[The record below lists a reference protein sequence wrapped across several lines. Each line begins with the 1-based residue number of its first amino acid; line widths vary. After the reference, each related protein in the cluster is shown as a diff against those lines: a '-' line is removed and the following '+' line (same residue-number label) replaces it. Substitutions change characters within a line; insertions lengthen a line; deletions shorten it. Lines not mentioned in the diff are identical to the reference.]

1 MSQKSSV
8 PFWVIRLKKFLTSL
22 LKNKLAAVG
31 LFLLVLFVIMATTAP
46 FLTPYSPGTQVSDAY
61 NSPTWITAIKGPAG
75 YSQNIQFGPLTAN
88 SSAGITVSQS
98 NPTAKS
104 IDLQLSSQAQG
115 GTVNLVETLFYP
127 YQGPIKNFVGF
138 ATLEVSDP
146 QNQSFTVAAF
156 LERVGE
162 NTWTVWGPNV
172 VNGTNSYSPK
182 PEIRSDNF
190 DFNRKFLQNSQF
202 STAQYFFAPRPAT
215 YHYILQIAL
224 PAGITNIHV
233 KVSNFSMHLL
243 GNTWGIFGTDD
254 QGHDIFTQLV
264 YGSRLSLEVGL
275 IATGIGIGLGL
286 LVGLMAGYLGKVVD
300 EILMRFT
307 DMLLVIPGLPLLIVL
322 VATVGPNLLYIILY
336 LGFFGWMGFARV
348 VRSQVLSLRERPFIE
363 AAKASGA
370 GTGYITV
377 RHIFPNIVSLTYVSL
392 ALSVPAAIV
401 SEAALSFLGLGDPTV
416 VTWGSMLGNAEASGG
431 TASSL
436 AWWWIL
442 PPGFAIAL
450 ISLSF
455 ILLGYAMDELFNPR
469 LRRRR

>member
-1 MSQKSSV
+1 MSQKSSI
-8 PFWVIRLKKFLTSL
+8 PFWVVRLRKFLVSL
-22 LKNKLAAVG
+22 LRNKLAAVG
-31 LFLLVLFVIMATTAP
+31 MFLLILFVVMATAAP
-46 FLTPYSPGTQVSDAY
+46 FLTPYIPGSQVSGDY
-61 NSPTWITAIKGPAG
+61 NPPTWITAIKGPTG
-75 YSQNIQFGPLTAN
+75 YSQNIQFGPLTVN
-88 SSAGITVSQS
+88 SSAGVTVLPST
-98 NPTAKS
+98 PTGKS
-104 IDLQLSSQAQG
+104 VDLQLSSQSPG

-127 YQGPIKNFVGF
+127 YQGPVKNFVGS
-138 ATLEVSDP
+138 ATLAVSDP
-146 QNQSFTVAAF
+146 QNQSFTVTAF

-162 NTWTVWGPNV
+162 KTWTVWGPAV
-172 VNGTNSYSPK
+172 VNRTDSYSPN

-190 DFNRKFLQNSQF
+190 AFNRKFLQNSQF

-215 YHYILQIAL
+215 YHYILQMTL

-233 KVSNFSMHLL
+233 KVSSFSLYLL

-392 ALSVPAAIV
+392 ALSVPSAIV

-416 VTWGSMLGNAEASGG
+416 VTWGSMLGNAQFAGG
-431 TASSL
+431 SSNL

-455 ILLGYAMDELFNPR
+455 ILLGYAMDEMFNPR